1 MTQAA
6 TDSPATAARHL
17 LRAARA
23 ATLATQHAG
32 QPFASLVT
40 PAAAPDG
47 TILLLLSALSA
58 HTRHLRAEP
67 RCALLATGQAAGANP
82 QTTPRVT
89 LTGTAAPEPDPGWRA
104 YWLARHPYA
113 ADYAA
118 FTDFSVWRIT
128 AVSGHLV
135 AGFAQA
141 HTLSQADLS
150 PPPAALRAV
159 AAAAPDIIAHCNSA
173 HGKALGMLAQRAG
186 RTGAW
191 KVFGVDPDGFDL
203 APDDPA
209 PDATVPEQAVLRIAF
224 DQPVSDAEEAQ
235 AALLRLSQAAG
246 AG

>member
-1 MTQAA
+1 MSEV
-6 TDSPATAARHL
+6 SPALIARHL
-17 LRAARA
+17 LRAARV

-40 PAAAPDG
+40 PAMSPDG
-47 TILLLLSALSA
+47 SVLLLLSALSA

-67 RCALLATGQAAGANP
+67 RCALLATGHAADANP

-89 LTGTAAPEPDPGWRA
+89 LTGTAAPEPDPAWRA

-113 ADYAA
+113 AGYAA

-150 PPPAALRAV
+150 PPACALGRV
-159 AAAAPDIIAHCNSA
+159 ATAAPGIIAHCNST
-173 HGKALGMLAQRAG
+173 HREALGLLAQRAG

-191 KVFGVDPDGFDL
+191 QMFGVDPDGFDM
-203 APDDPA
+203 APDRLA
-209 PDATVPEQAVLRIAF
+209 ADATVPEDASVLRVAF
-224 DQPVSDAEEAQ
+224 DQPVGEADEIR
-235 AALLRLSQAAG
+235 AALLRLFRAARVE
-246 AG
+246 